1 MVLRFVTRFVLPI
14 FQVTSMTQDRLR
26 QMQQQM
32 DNMQK
37 KNAAPEKQKKSVD
50 GDYIDYEEVK

>member
-1 MVLRFVTRFVLPI
+1 
-14 FQVTSMTQDRLR
+14 MTQDRLR

-37 KNAAPEKQKKSVD
+37 KNATPEKQKKSVD